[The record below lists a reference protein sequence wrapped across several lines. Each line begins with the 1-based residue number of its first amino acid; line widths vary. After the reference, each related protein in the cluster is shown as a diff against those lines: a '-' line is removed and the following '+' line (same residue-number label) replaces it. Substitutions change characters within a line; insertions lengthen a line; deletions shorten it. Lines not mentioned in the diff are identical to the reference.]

1 MSIQGAGEAAIG
13 IAQLIAMAME
23 KREGVPYAEGIKK
36 VWMKDSRGLIVKV
49 SKSYH
54 LSPNIQLL
62 YSLNMK

>member
-1 MSIQGAGEAAIG
+1 MQGAGEAAIG

-49 SKSYH
+49 
-54 LSPNIQLL
+54 NLL
-62 YSLNMK
+62 YPFSNIHISFYIS

>member
-1 MSIQGAGEAAIG
+1 MQGAGEAAIG

-49 SKSYH
+49 SMSHPFSTKIIS
-54 LSPNIQLL
+54 L
-62 YSLNMK
+62 YKP